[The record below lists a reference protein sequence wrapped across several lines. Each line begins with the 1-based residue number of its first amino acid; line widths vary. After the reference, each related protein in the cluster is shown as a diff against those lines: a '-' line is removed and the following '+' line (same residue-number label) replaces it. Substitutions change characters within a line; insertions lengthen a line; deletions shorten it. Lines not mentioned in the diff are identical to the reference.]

1 MSEHV
6 APETSPSPSLPR
18 RYRLSPDQP
27 FDLDPTLSCG
37 QVFRWQREQGTW
49 YGTIDDQPV
58 AVRQSGSLLSYT
70 GCTEASLVRYF
81 ALDIDLGTVLRTAG
95 DDPYLEAAVHRH
107 RGLRIVRQ
115 DPWECL
121 VSYLCAQNTSI
132 PHIRRMLRNLCA
144 RAGEGA
150 GGPAGTAHT
159 FPAAEE
165 VASLPPEEKKACAF
179 GYRAGYIH
187 RTAEAVAADTG
198 WDERIR
204 EMDYEEA
211 RREIMRFPGV
221 GPKVA
226 DCILLFGFE
235 MYESFPVDV
244 WVRAIVRTCYG
255 VGSAAK
261 SLTPKEYEAIRRF
274 GMSNFGPYAGYAQEY
289 LFADRE
295 QIVRLKRNDH

>member
-6 APETSPSPSLPR
+6 APEASPVPSLPLK
-18 RYRLSPDQP
+18 YRLSPDQP

-37 QVFRWQREQGTW
+37 QVFRWHRENGIW
-49 YGTIDDQPV
+49 HGTIENRPV

-70 GCTEASLVRYF
+70 GCTEASLLHYF
-81 ALDIDLGTVLRTAG
+81 ALDIDLGAVLRTAG
-95 DDPYLEAAVHRH
+95 TDPYLAAAVSRH

-132 PHIRRMLRNLCA
+132 PHIQRMLRNLCA
-144 RAGEGA
+144 RSGEEVR
-150 GGPAGTAHT
+150 GPAGAAYA
-159 FPAAEE
+159 FPEAAA
-165 VASLPPEEKKACAF
+165 VVSLPPEEKKACAF

-187 RTAEAVAADTG
+187 RTAEVVAEDPD
-198 WDERIR
+198 WDQRIR
-204 EMDYEEA
+204 EMDYEDA
-211 RREIMRFPGV
+211 RREILRFPGV

-244 WVRAIVRTCYG
+244 WVRAIMQTCQG
-255 VGSAAK
+255 VVAGSFRA
-261 SLTPKEYEAIRRF
+261 LCRVCTGIPFRRP
-274 GMSNFGPYAGYAQEY
+274 GTYRAPEET
-289 LFADRE
+289 RPT
-295 QIVRLKRNDH
+295 K